1 MTCSRFSG
9 RLVCDILRGSSL
21 NWISWPKLLSDCCF
35 CCTKALLCLDCIC
48 FCRRCEESCW
58 FPVVEL
64 FKAKQSTKRSAGQW
78 VVPEKRALTWR
89 MILKRVTMVVLRREA
104 YKTSMNFRDLSLNES
119 DPYESSIA
127 KAITVTFFF
136 REAGKPIAF
145 LGLVF
150 WSQEFHLEVP
160 PRNCRAGKRQT
171 SAMQKSTPRKKERCL
186 PSLPSSCEWS
196 QSYFFLGEKCV
207 SFKA

>member
-1 MTCSRFSG
+1 
-9 RLVCDILRGSSL
+9 
-21 NWISWPKLLSDCCF
+21 
-35 CCTKALLCLDCIC
+35 
-48 FCRRCEESCW
+48 
-58 FPVVEL
+58 
-64 FKAKQSTKRSAGQW
+64 
-78 VVPEKRALTWR
+78 
-89 MILKRVTMVVLRREA
+89 MVVLRREA

-171 SAMQKSTPRKKERCL
+171 SAMQKSTPRKKNAAYQACQAVVSEA
-186 PSLPSSCEWS
+186 SHI
-196 QSYFFLGEKCV
+196 FFGREMC
-207 SFKA
+207 FF